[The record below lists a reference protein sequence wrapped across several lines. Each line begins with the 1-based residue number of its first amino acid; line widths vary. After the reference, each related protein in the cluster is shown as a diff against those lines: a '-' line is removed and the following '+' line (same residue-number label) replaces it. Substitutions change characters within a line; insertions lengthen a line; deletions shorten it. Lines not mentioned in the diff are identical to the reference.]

1 VARNEAEARRKYK
14 LADDVVLTPDEDVLE
29 TWFSS
34 ALWTFGTLGW
44 PEQTAELEMF
54 HPTDVLVTGHD
65 IIFFWVAR
73 MIMMTLHFMGEVPFR
88 KVYLHGLVRDADGQ
102 KMSKSRGNGIDP
114 LDLVDGIS
122 LPDLIA
128 KRTDSLLQP
137 QMAKTIEKATRREFP
152 DGIPSYGTDALRFTC
167 CALASTGRDVRLDL
181 KRIEGYRNFCNKLW
195 NATKFVLMNTEGAP
209 LAGPA
214 EETLADRW
222 IASRLR
228 HMLADAE
235 RAIETYRFDL
245 LAKVIYDFAWH
256 EYCDWY
262 LELTKPLLWDEGAS
276 ADVQRGTRRSLLKV
290 LELLLRAAH
299 PIIPFITEALWRR
312 VAPLTGIAGETIMLA
327 PYPEASELTD
337 DPFAEA
343 AIEWLKSV
351 VLAVRTIRGEMNI
364 KPAQSIP
371 LLLQGGNNA
380 DRDRLTATESLLRRL
395 AKLERIEWLANG
407 VEPPPAAMQLVGELK
422 LMVPL
427 AGLIDVAAERARL
440 DKEIARRRQEL
451 TRIEGKLGNA
461 SFVEKA
467 PADVVAKE
475 RERAAE
481 IATSIA
487 TLANQRDALGA
498 LS

>member
-1 VARNEAEARRKYK
+1 M
-14 LADDVVLTPDEDVLE
+14 LE

-44 PEQTAELEMF
+44 PEKTVELETY

-73 MIMMTLHFMGEVPFR
+73 MIMMTLHFTGQVPFR
-88 KVYLHGLVRDADGQ
+88 KVYITGLVRDAEGQ
-102 KMSKSRGNGIDP
+102 KMSKSRGNGLDP
-114 LDLVDGIS
+114 LDFVDGIS
-122 LPDLIA
+122 LDDLIA
-128 KRTDSLLQP
+128 KRTEGLMQP
-137 QMAKTIEKATRREFP
+137 QMAKAIEKTTRRDFP
-152 DGIPSYGTDALRFTC
+152 DGIPSFGTDALRFAF
-167 CALASTGRDVRLDL
+167 CALASTGRDVRFDL

-195 NATKFVLMNTEGAP
+195 NATKFVLMNTEGAT
-209 LAGPA
+209 LAGPS

-222 IASRLR
+222 IGSRLKR
-228 HMLADAE
+228 MLSDAE
-235 RAIETYRFDL
+235 RAIDTYRFDL
-245 LAKVIYDFAWH
+245 LANIIYDFAWH

-276 ADVQRGTRRSLLKV
+276 AEVQRGTRRSLLKV

-299 PIIPFITEALWRR
+299 PIIPFITDALWRR
-312 VAPLTGIAGETIMLA
+312 VAPLTGIAGETIMVA
-327 PYPEASELTD
+327 PYPEAAELAD

-343 AIEWLKSV
+343 SIEWLKGV

-364 KPAQSIP
+364 KPGQTMT
-371 LLLQGGNNA
+371 LLLQGGGTA
-380 DRDRLTATESLLRRL
+380 DRERLAATETLLKRM
-395 AKLERIEWLANG
+395 AKLDRVEWLADG
-407 VEPPPAAMQLVGELK
+407 AEPPPAAMQLVGELK

-427 AGLIDVAAERARL
+427 AGLIDVGAERVRL

-451 TRIEGKLGNA
+451 ARIEGKLGNA
-461 SFVEKA
+461 GFVAKA

-481 IATSIA
+481 IQNAIE
-487 TLANQRDALGA
+487 TLTTQRAALESLA
-498 LS
+498 